1 MHRNAHASSMQNDTP
16 FPWEVAHA
24 APEDQA
30 VGFELQLIE
39 LVARRRSIRDDAD
52 PEARLLDAEIEVVLG
67 DLGDV
72 GDLMPFMPVAV

>member
-1 MHRNAHASSMQNDTP
+1 MHRTPHAPSTQNDTP

-30 VGFELQLIE
+30 VGLELQLIE

-52 PEARLLDAEIEVVLG
+52 PEAILIDVEIEAVLTDLG
-67 DLGDV
+67 DLTPT
-72 GDLMPFMPVAV
+72 LPVAV

>member
-1 MHRNAHASSMQNDTP
+1 MNHTSLAPPTQTDAP

-30 VGFELQLIE
+30 VGLELQLIE

-52 PEARLLDAEIEVVLG
+52 PEAVSIDAEIEIVLTDLG
-67 DLGDV
+67 DLTQT
-72 GDLMPFMPVAV
+72 LPVAV

>member
-1 MHRNAHASSMQNDTP
+1 MHRTPNAPPTQTDTP

-30 VGFELQLIE
+30 VGLELQLIE

-52 PEARLLDAEIEVVLG
+52 PEAVFIEAEIELILDDLG
-67 DLGDV
+67 DLTPT
-72 GDLMPFMPVAV
+72 LPVAV